1 MSGYIKLY
9 RATCDHPLFKRDMAY
24 LGAWA
29 WLLSQA
35 AWKPHQAKHRKT
47 ITYELQ
53 VGDLPGGRAYL
64 ADQWGWTEKKVRTF
78 LDCLARHNMVSI
90 SQLKGQRLA
99 IITICNYSKFQH
111 SEIKEGQQRAEEGPT
126 KGHTEEGKELRERKN
141 ISLEIEASFE
151 EFWSAYPRKTGKA
164 QALKKFTAIISSG
177 HATPEQLISAAKA
190 RVGIT
195 STDQKFIPF
204 AATWLNQARWSD
216 VESKV
221 SGAASK
227 KLDEYYR
234 YEAENDPDADDAR
247 NGHHAQGLCGRQA
260 FDDVPELFE
269 LQEACEPQETSSGRV
284 DRSQGVAGVLHPL
297 RVEGG
302 AV

>member
-9 RATCDHPLFKRDMAY
+9 RATCDHPLFKKDMAY
-24 LGAWA
+24 LGAWS
-29 WLLSQA
+29 WLLSKA

-126 KGHTEEGKELRERKN
+126 KGHTEEGKELKELEKKESSDLLADEVAAAFDAYNATAAECGLPQAAKLTADRRAKIKARLKDYGFDGWKQAMANIEKSGFLTGANDRKWKAD
-141 ISLEIEASFE
+141 LDFVLKPASFGKIHDGG
-151 EFWSAYPRKTGKA
+151 FGNGRHRSA
-164 QALKKFTAIISSG
+164 TAD
-177 HATPEQLISAAKA
+177 AKA
-190 RVGIT
+190 
-195 STDQKFIPF
+195 
-204 AATWLNQARWSD
+204 
-216 VESKV
+216 
-221 SGAASK
+221 SGKS
-227 KLDEYYR
+227 LFEMVD
-234 YEAENDPDADDAR
+234 R
-247 NGHHAQGLCGRQA
+247 NGVRL
-260 FDDVPELFE
+260 
-269 LQEACEPQETSSGRV
+269 
-284 DRSQGVAGVLHPL
+284 
-297 RVEGG
+297 
-302 AV
+302 